1 MTTSNRSGP
10 TGTNLEAKVA
20 GAALTEAEAQRRD
33 ELAGRLFKICLDA
46 LDIWAVYI
54 GHHLGYYAVLAE
66 QGPLNSTELAAA
78 AGAHERYAREWLEQQ
93 AATGIFAVNDPAA
106 GALERRY
113 TLQPGHADVLLNQDG
128 LHYLVPL
135 IRYYVATGLLI
146 PRVLNAHRTGGG
158 IAWPEMGDE
167 VREAQEGFN
176 RALFLKL
183 LGTEDLPSI
192 ADVDA
197 RLKSD
202 PPARVADIGCGS
214 GWSSIAIAH
223 AYPKVRVDGFDSD
236 PAAIATARRNA
247 AEAGVSDRVHFEARR
262 SEDSTLDDT
271 YDLVTFFECVHDMS
285 QPVEALRAA
294 RRLLAEGGAVIVMD
308 ERVAEEFVAP
318 AEDVDR
324 MMYGWSLVQCLPG
337 GMAHKPSAGTGAV
350 MRPARLRRYAEA
362 AGFRGI
368 EILPIENDP
377 IRRWYRLLP

>member
-1 MTTSNRSGP
+1 M
-10 TGTNLEAKVA
+10 
-20 GAALTEAEAQRRD
+20 LTESEVQRRD
-33 ELAGRLFKICLDA
+33 ELAGRLFKTCLDA

-54 GHHLGYYAVLAE
+54 GHHLGYYAALAE
-66 QGPLNSTELAAA
+66 RGPLNSAELAAA

-93 AATGIFAVNDPAA
+93 AASGILAVNDPT
-106 GALERRY
+106 GDALERRY
-113 TLQPGHADVLLNQDG
+113 ALQPGHADVLLNRDG

-135 IRYYVATGLLI
+135 IRYYAATGLLI
-146 PRVLNAHRTGGG
+146 PRVLQAHRTGGG

-197 RLKSD
+197 RLKAD
-202 PPARVADIGCGS
+202 PPARVADIACGS
-214 GWSSIAIAH
+214 GWSSIAIAR
-223 AYPKVRVDGFDSD
+223 AYPKVRVDGFDFD
-236 PAAIATARRNA
+236 PAAIAAARRYA
-247 AEAGVSDRVHFEARR
+247 AEAAVCDRVHFETRR
-262 SEDSTLDDT
+262 SEDSTLDGI

-285 QPVEALRAA
+285 QPVEALRAG
-294 RRLLAEGGAVIVMD
+294 RRLLADGGAVIVMD
-308 ERVAEEFVAP
+308 ERVADEFSAP

-337 GMAHKPSAGTGAV
+337 GMAAKSSAGTGAV
-350 MRPARLRRYAEA
+350 MRPSTLRRYAEE
-362 AGFRGI
+362 AGFTGL
-368 EILPIENDP
+368 EVLPIDNDP

>member
-1 MTTSNRSGP
+1 MSTVTARAWNR
-10 TGTNLEAKVA
+10 E
-20 GAALTEAEAQRRD
+20 LTESETQRRD
-33 ELAGRLFKICLDA
+33 ELAGRLFSTCLGA
-46 LDIWAVYI
+46 LDIWAVYL

-66 QGPLNSTELAAA
+66 RGPLDSAELAAA

-93 AATGIFAVNDPAA
+93 AATGILAVDDSTAD
-106 GALERRY
+106 ALTRRY
-113 TLQPGHADVLLNQDG
+113 TLHPGHADVLLNGDG

-135 IRYYVATGLLI
+135 IRYYVATGLLM
-146 PRVLNAHRTGGG
+146 PRVLDAHRTGGG

-197 RLKSD
+197 RLNAD
-202 PPARVADIGCGS
+202 PPARVADIACGS
-214 GWSSIAIAH
+214 GWSSIAIAR
-223 AYPKVRVDGFDSD
+223 AYPKVRVDGFDFD

-247 AEAGVSDRVHFEARR
+247 TEAGVSDRVYFETRGSEESAR
-262 SEDSTLDDT
+262 DGT

-294 RRLLAEGGAVIVMD
+294 RRLLADGGAVIVMD

-350 MRPARLRRYAEA
+350 MRPATLRHYAEA
-362 AGFRGI
+362 AGFEGL